1 MLRVLLVSWRWWV
14 GLAVPAGAWCG
25 VKIEVAGHQFLTSLL
40 LAPGVMNGK
49 VDGETFEIEKRKL
62 VED

>member
-1 MLRVLLVSWRWWV
+1 M
-14 GLAVPAGAWCG
+14 AVPAGAWCG